1 MKKFDMNK
9 FADDM
14 SKADMLKLAGV
25 EQLNEANTNDPDPGP
40 WTRRDPQDMAFAHYR
55 TINQANQALRE
66 LVSDLQGNP
75 NAPQGRAEAVERARK
90 HFAEGLEELNN
101 AFRSFSSQ

>member
-14 SKADMLKLAGV
+14 TKERFLEIAGV
-25 EQLNEANTNDPDPGP
+25 EQLNEANANDPDPGP
-40 WTRRDPQDMAFAHYR
+40 WTRRDPKDMAYEAYR
-55 TINQANQALRE
+55 TINQANQKLRE

-75 NAPQGRAEAVERARK
+75 NAPQGRAESVERARQ
-90 HFAEGLEELNN
+90 HFAQGLDELNN
-101 AFRSFSSQ
+101 AFRSFSAQ